1 MTFERW
7 MNTPAKPAVTS
18 NEAGIRRNSSR
29 FLALT
34 ASPSLRHLPQLQGS
48 DQAHRIRLRAEVVV
62 EEGPAAIRG
71 DQRGGHAGYVERS
84 VELDAQGQVVGKAP
98 VDPDDPL
105 RICPDEGQLPAGPI
119 TAAQHPP

>member
-48 DQAHRIRLRAEVVV
+48 DQAHRVRLRAEVVV
-62 EEGPAAIRG
+62 EEGLAAIRG
-71 DQRGGHAGYVERS
+71 DQRGGHAGYVDRS
-84 VELDAQGQVVGKAP
+84 VELDPQAQVAGKRP
-98 VDPDDPL
+98 RDRDDPL
-105 RICPDEGQLPAGPI
+105 RLGCDQA
-119 TAAQHPP
+119 

>member
-62 EEGPAAIRG
+62 EEAPAAIRG
-71 DQRGGHAGYVERS
+71 DQRGAHAGDAARS
-84 VELDAQGQVVGKAP
+84 VDVDAQGQVVGQAP
-98 VDPDDPL
+98 AERRDRP
-105 RICPDEGQLPAGPI
+105 R
-119 TAAQHPP
+119 